1 MSGADLDLIERAARD
16 AGALAL
22 DYRNSGKVKV
32 WGKPGGSPVT
42 NADIAVDQ
50 QLKEVLLA
58 ARPDYGWLSEET
70 ADDRSRLTAK
80 RAFVVDPIDG
90 TIAFMKDRPHW
101 AVSVA
106 VVEDGQPVA
115 GVLHAPA
122 MDEIFVAEAG
132 KGATMNGRPI
142 HVQDK
147 AALEGCALLA
157 DVRHLRKPDWPEP
170 WPEDLRIETRNSVAY
185 RMALVASAG
194 FDAVVALSSKCDWDL
209 AASDLIVRE
218 AGGLSTDHLGRRF
231 AYNQASV
238 RKRSLVCAGPELHA
252 LILERVG
259 HIELA

>member
-1 MSGADLDLIERAARD
+1 MIASDLELIEKAARD
-16 AGALAL
+16 AGDLAL
-22 DYRNSGKVKV
+22 DYRRSGKVKV

-42 NADIAVDQ
+42 NADLAVDR
-50 QLKEVLLA
+50 QLQEVLRA

-70 ADDRSRLTAK
+70 ADDRSRLTAR

-101 AVSVA
+101 AVSIA
-106 VVEDGQPVA
+106 VVEDGQPIS

-122 MDEIFVAEAG
+122 MGETFAAEAG
-132 KGATMNGRPI
+132 QGASLNGQPI
-142 HVQDK
+142 RAPDRSR
-147 AALEGCALLA
+147 LEGAALLA
-157 DVRHLRKPDWPEP
+157 DARYLRKPDWPEP

-185 RMALVASAG
+185 RMALVACGG

-218 AGGLSTDHLGRRF
+218 AGGLSTDHRGRGF

-238 RKRSLVCAGPELHA
+238 RKRSLICAGPKLHS
-252 LILERVG
+252 LILGRVG